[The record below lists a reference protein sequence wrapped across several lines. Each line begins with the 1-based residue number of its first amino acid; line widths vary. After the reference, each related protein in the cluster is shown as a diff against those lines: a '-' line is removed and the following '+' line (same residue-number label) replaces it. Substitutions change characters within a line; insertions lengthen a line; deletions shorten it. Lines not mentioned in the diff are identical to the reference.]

1 MVTDRFAG
9 TTPDARDPRGS
20 TVVVDTP
27 AGSVR
32 GRWRPG
38 SAAFLGIPY
47 AEPPSGERRF
57 LAPEPR
63 AAWTGVRDALDH
75 APTPQRRA
83 LAEVTTIPEPSIP
96 GEDILCL
103 NVFTPDP
110 SPGPSPGAG
119 LPVLVYVHGGGY
131 VAGSP
136 ASPWYDGRSFNRDGV
151 VTVTVSYRLGFEGF
165 GWLPDAPANRGVLDW
180 LLALQWVRESI
191 EAFGGDPQRV
201 TVAGQSA
208 GGGAVMTLLTLPRAR
223 GLFAAAASLSGVPA
237 DVPLDEA
244 QRTTADLAARLGV
257 PPDRAGFVSVP
268 ETSLIEAQGWRETNL
283 TEPTT
288 DDLLGLM
295 RSLDGLL
302 RLGPVVDG
310 EIVPWSVE
318 DGLRAGAGS
327 DVPLLVG
334 ATREEWSGLAVGNRR
349 LFEDADVAALLRQLG
364 LEPAAARR
372 YAAGLPHHHPAEV
385 VGQYL
390 SDRMFRRRVVDWLRL
405 RTGAAPTWAYDFAW
419 RSAVSGIA
427 EHCLDVPFV
436 FDLLDDPDVT
446 RVAGPN
452 PPQHLAELV
461 HSSFVRFVTDH
472 DPGWP
477 EFDSAQTVLVLDSD
491 PELVT
496 DGYDSARALVGD

>member
-1 MVTDRFAG
+1 MEMRSG
-9 TTPDARDPRGS
+9 E
-20 TVVVDTP
+20 VVVETR
-27 AGSVR
+27 AGAVR

-47 AEPPSGERRF
+47 AEPPFGDRRF

-63 AAWTGVRDALDH
+63 APWSGVRDALEH
-75 APTPQRRA
+75 AATPQRRA

-96 GEDILCL
+96 GEDILTVD
-103 NVFTPDP
+103 VFTPD
-110 SPGPSPGAG
+110 PSPGAG
-119 LPVLVYVHGGGY
+119 LPVLVYLHGGGY

-180 LLALQWVRESI
+180 LLALGWVRDSI
-191 EAFGGDPQRV
+191 DAFGGDPARV

-208 GGGAVMTLLTLPRAR
+208 GGGAVMTLLTNPRAR

-237 DVPLDEA
+237 DVPLEEA
-244 QRTTADLAARLGV
+244 RRTTTELASRLGV
-257 PPDRAGFVSVP
+257 RADRAGFASVP
-268 ETSLIEAQGWRETNL
+268 EESLIEAQGWRETDL
-283 TEPTT
+283 EEPTT
-288 DDLLGLM
+288 DDLLALM
-295 RSLDGLL
+295 RSLEGVL
-302 RLGPVVDG
+302 RLGPVIDG
-310 EIVPWSVE
+310 EVVPWTVE
-318 DGLRAGAGS
+318 DGLRAGAGG
-327 DVPLLVG
+327 DVPLLAG
-334 ATREEWSGLAVGNRR
+334 ATREEWSGLAVENRH
-349 LFEDADVAALLRQLG
+349 LFEESDVASLLERLG
-364 LEPAAARR
+364 LEPSAAER
-372 YAAGLPHHHPAEV
+372 YAAALPGHHQAEV

-390 SDRMFRRRVVDWLRL
+390 SDRMFRRRVVDWLTL
-405 RTGAAPTWAYDFAW
+405 RTGAAPTWAYDFTW
-419 RSAVSGIA
+419 RSAVSGLA

-452 PPQHLAELV
+452 PPQHLADLV

-477 EFDSAQTVLVLDSD
+477 AHDSAQAVMVLDAE
-491 PELVT
+491 PHVVT
-496 DGYDSARALVGD
+496 DGYESARALLTT